1 MAMQGLLR
9 DMGVPELIQ
18 HVCQEGKTARLLV
31 EEGGRQAEVF
41 FEGGQVVH
49 ARHGDSE
56 GEQAVYA
63 ILDWRSGNFTLE
75 PEVRASKRT
84 IERSYAGL
92 LLEGARR
99 LDESPTPA
107 PTSPEMPLV
116 GKGEGGRMEQTA
128 QALAG
133 IEGVEGCVLV
143 AEDGVVLAHVLQ
155 GDPDKEGAVAAFVGG
170 VAQQASQALDLGS
183 FRRATVSGGAGTM
196 VIVRHDEFYAGLL
209 LKEGVS
215 PAMVASR
222 AEAILGGGGS
232 HAGTAG

>member
-18 HVCQEGKTARLLV
+18 HVCQEGRTARLLV
-31 EEGGRQAEVF
+31 EDGGRQAEVF
-41 FEGGQVVH
+41 FASGQVVH
-49 ARHGDSE
+49 ARLGDAE

-63 ILDWRSGNFTLE
+63 ILDWRSGSFMLE
-75 PEVRASKRT
+75 PEVPAPRRT
-84 IERSYAGL
+84 IERSFAGL

-99 LDESPTPA
+99 LDEAPTAA
-107 PTSPEMPLV
+107 PTSSEAPPRGE
-116 GKGEGGRMEQTA
+116 GEGGGMDETA
-128 QALAG
+128 RALAS

-143 AEDGVVLAHVLQ
+143 AEDGVVLAGVLQ
-155 GDPDKEGAVAAFVGG
+155 GDPEKEGAVAAFVGG
-170 VAQQASQALDLGS
+170 AAQQASQAMDLGT
-183 FRRATVSGGAGTM
+183 FRRATVSGGVGTM
-196 VIVRHDEFYAGLL
+196 VIVHHDEFYAGLL

-232 HAGTAG
+232 HAGTAA